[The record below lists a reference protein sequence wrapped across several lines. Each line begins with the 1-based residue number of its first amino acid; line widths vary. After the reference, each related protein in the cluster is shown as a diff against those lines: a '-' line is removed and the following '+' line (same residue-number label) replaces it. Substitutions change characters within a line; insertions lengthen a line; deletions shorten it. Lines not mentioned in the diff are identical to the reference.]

1 LLFRTRL
8 RHLALTG
15 AALATVVAALPPAA
29 AADSRDR
36 HPSGGGLSAVI
47 RYTEHGGECCANGVE
62 VRRAAS
68 VEPGPAPAGVPLLH
82 SGAHTARSRPSQ

>member
-1 LLFRTRL
+1 LLFSTRL
-8 RHLALTG
+8 RRLGLTG
-15 AALATVVAALPPAA
+15 VALLTAAPALPPAA

-36 HPSGGGLSAVI
+36 HLSGGGPSAVI